1 MSKMDYSSSYEDA
14 LNEAKNADTVSAYER
29 AIANGD
35 FNRDCREHGLTV
47 SEFNDFY
54 GDGAEQDDY
63 KPIIDFEF
71 MPYLCG
77 FFKQFLTLDPDAVDT
92 DYTSTS
98 TAISAAVEK
107 ATFYGADC
115 DGVRVIDDKSA
126 GFIYADRNSGIKYLD
141 IFTPCGELDVP
152 YTVSTFAVVIEH
164 YMPCL
169 ATYAADLKK
178 RGRGYDNAVRFLN
191 ELLNVPTELI
201 EGALGYIGG
210 EL

>member
-1 MSKMDYSSSYEDA
+1 MSKTDYESSYEDA
-14 LNEAKNADTVSAYER
+14 LNEAKKADFNTAYGR
-29 AIANGD
+29 AVANGD
-35 FNRDCREHGLTV
+35 FERDCREHDWTV
-47 SEFNDFY
+47 SDFY
-54 GDGAEQDDY
+54 GDGEEQDDY

-71 MPYLCG
+71 VPYLCG

-107 ATFYGADC
+107 AAFYGRNC

-126 GFIYADRNSGIKYLD
+126 GFIYTDRNSGIQYLD

-152 YTVSTFAVVIEH
+152 YTVSTIAEVIEH

-169 ATYAADLKK
+169 ATYAADLQK

-201 EGALGYIGG
+201 EGALAYIGG
-210 EL
+210 EN

>member
-1 MSKMDYSSSYEDA
+1 MSKMDFESSYEDA
-14 LNEAKNADTVSAYER
+14 MSKAKNADLSTAYGR

-35 FNRDCREHGLTV
+35 FDRDCHESDWSV
-47 SEFNDFY
+47 SDFY
-54 GDGAEQDDY
+54 GDGDDQDDY

-71 MPYLCG
+71 VPYLCG
-77 FFKQFLTLDPDAVDT
+77 FFKQFLTLDPDAVDA

-107 ATFYGADC
+107 ATFYGRNC
-115 DGVRVIDDKSA
+115 DGVRVIDDTSA
-126 GFIYADRNSGIKYLD
+126 GFIYTDRNSGIKYLD
-141 IFTPCGELDVP
+141 IFTPCGELDLP
-152 YTVSTFAVVIEH
+152 YTVYTVAEVIKH

-178 RGRGYDNAVRFLN
+178 HGRGYDNAVRFLN
-191 ELLNVPTELI
+191 ELLNVPTALI
-201 EGALGYIGG
+201 EDALDYIGG

>member
-1 MSKMDYSSSYEDA
+1 MSKMDFASSYEDA
-14 LNEAKNADTVSAYER
+14 LNKAKKADLNAAYGR
-29 AIANGD
+29 AVANGD
-35 FNRDCREHGLTV
+35 FERDCYEHDW
-47 SEFNDFY
+47 SISDFY
-54 GDGAEQDDY
+54 GDGEEQDDY

-71 MPYLCG
+71 VPYLCG
-77 FFKQFLTLDPDAVDT
+77 FFKQFLTLDPDAVDA

-107 ATFYGADC
+107 AAFYGNKT
-115 DGVRVIDDKSA
+115 DGVRVIGDDAA

-141 IFTPCGELDVP
+141 IFTPYGELDVP
-152 YTVSTFAVVIEH
+152 YTVSTIAEVIEH

-169 ATYAADLKK
+169 ATYAMDLKK

-201 EGALGYIGG
+201 EGALAYIGG
-210 EL
+210 EH

>member
-1 MSKMDYSSSYEDA
+1 MSKMDFASSYEDA
-14 LNEAKNADTVSAYER
+14 LNKAKKADLNTAYGR
-29 AIANGD
+29 AVANGD
-35 FNRDCREHGLTV
+35 FERDCRERDWSV
-47 SEFNDFY
+47 SDFY
-54 GDGAEQDDY
+54 GDGEEQDDY
-63 KPIIDFEF
+63 KPVIDFELF
-71 MPYLCG
+71 PYLCG

-107 ATFYGADC
+107 AAFYGNKT
-115 DGVRVIDDKSA
+115 DGVRVIGDDAA

-141 IFTPCGELDVP
+141 IFTPYGELDVP
-152 YTVSTFAVVIEH
+152 YSVPTIAEVVEH

-169 ATYAADLKK
+169 ATYAVDLKK

-201 EGALGYIGG
+201 EGALAYIGG
-210 EL
+210 EH

>member
-1 MSKMDYSSSYEDA
+1 MKKMDFESSYEDA
-14 LNEAKNADTVSAYER
+14 MSVAENEETVSAYER
-29 AIANGD
+29 AIMSGD
-35 FNRDCREHGLTV
+35 FNRDCRERDWSV
-47 SEFNDFY
+47 SDFY
-54 GDGAEQDDY
+54 GDGEEQDDY

-71 MPYLCG
+71 VPYLCG

-107 ATFYGADC
+107 ASFYGRNC
-115 DGVRVIDDKSA
+115 DGVRVIGDDAA
-126 GFIYADRNSGIKYLD
+126 GFIYADRNSGIQYLD

-152 YTVSTFAVVIEH
+152 YTVSTIAEVVKH

-178 RGRGYDNAVRFLN
+178 RGRGYDNTVRFLN

-201 EGALGYIGG
+201 EDALDYIGG